1 MYDYYYVDLKL
12 VDAPLY
18 YNLLANTTDTII
30 NRNTIAYFYLF
41 SLLFKYF
48 LYRLETCEWEPSFLL
63 YYVVQKVYY
72 LNV

>member
-12 VDAPLY
+12 VDAALY

-30 NRNTIAYFYLF
+30 NRNTTAYFHLF

-48 LYRLETCEWEPSFLL
+48 LYRSETFASENHRFSSIML
-63 YYVVQKVYY
+63 YKKYIT
-72 LNV
+72 